1 VARVVPSD
9 IVKTA
14 DQMFQ
19 SYIQHPTSFPQVEAA
34 ALPSFAGFARL
45 VEAVPEEYLEL
56 DSASYA
62 ALIASVAYLKA
73 LPNVFQASRV
83 AIRLLLNGYD
93 RNPIALIRDAMALCP
108 DQAPTQETTALPFI
122 TDPEL
127 RESIRLDMS
136 TAHRALAEGEYKAA
150 TVLAGSAVEALLLWK
165 IQEREK
171 QKPGVLAPIIAA
183 LKLNADPENWVLHQY
198 IEVALQLK
206 LIAPETVTQASQAR
220 DFRNLIHP
228 GLAKRKAQK
237 CDRGTA
243 HAALSAVELVAR
255 DVAK

>member
-1 VARVVPSD
+1 M
-9 IVKTA
+9 
-14 DQMFQ
+14 QWLF
-19 SYIQHPTSFPQVEAA
+19 
-34 ALPSFAGFARL
+34 
-45 VEAVPEEYLEL
+45 
-56 DSASYA
+56 
-62 ALIASVAYLKA
+62 
-73 LPNVFQASRV
+73 
-83 AIRLLLNGYD
+83 
-93 RNPIALIRDAMALCP
+93 CP

-127 RESIRLDMS
+127 RERIRLDMS